1 MVAVVVD
8 TRGDQRD
15 EDDENNP
22 GDDRSPQQQQPNSDQ
37 LAGYLVLL
45 AARWW
50 LVEWHGG
57 AGFPMTS
64 PSIDMATTDHTQFS
78 VPSRLFSI
86 FPSEGTERNN
96 DD

>member
-1 MVAVVVD
+1 MQRHAMVAVVVD

-45 AARWW
+45 AAR
-50 LVEWHGG
+50 
-57 AGFPMTS
+57 
-64 PSIDMATTDHTQFS
+64 
-78 VPSRLFSI
+78 
-86 FPSEGTERNN
+86 
-96 DD
+96 